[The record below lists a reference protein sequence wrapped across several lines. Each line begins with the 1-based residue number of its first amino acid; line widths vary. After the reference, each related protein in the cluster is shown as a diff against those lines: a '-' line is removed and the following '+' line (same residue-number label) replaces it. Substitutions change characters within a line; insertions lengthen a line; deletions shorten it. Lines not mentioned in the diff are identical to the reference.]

1 MIQEKSTSLIQLKD
15 YEGRCN
21 VLFPTVTMQQISPF
35 HRIRVEE
42 VKINPDPE
50 AGDVFKVGSKKVG
63 NNFEDVLS
71 LSKTAVL
78 RLSTA
83 AGIVWNWAETR
94 VLSAGKDY
102 VLYQAVGAMRKPS
115 GEWIPLKATK
125 EIDLEVVEA
134 ETYDT
139 NLETAKKLKPEQRD
153 GLAPEEWAEAK
164 TRKNMIQWK
173 KNKLMRAETGA
184 MLRVVRALLSVKH
197 QYSAAELKKPFAV
210 PTVDFAPDYSD
221 PEVRKAMAEA
231 GIRATSDLFGQ
242 SAVHQLQAPQQ
253 LLGQPID
260 VDQREERFN
269 ASGAVIDADVTA
281 DVVDNLPWTGEGDG
295 GNDVGPPWE
304 GQAVTDDPGQ
314 HDMFKN
320 AIVCQGCDQIIAIEK
335 DWTPQQIA
343 DYSQKRYGKKLCV
356 SCQKEAGLQEKKT
369 AGQKAGGGR

>member
-1 MIQEKSTSLIQLKD
+1 MTTKQEKSASLIQLKD

-42 VKINPDPE
+42 VKISSDPE

-94 VLSAGKDY
+94 VLSASKDY
-102 VLYQAVGAMRKPS
+102 ILYQAVGAMRKPS

-134 ETYDT
+134 ETYDA
-139 NLETAKKLKPEQRD
+139 NLETARKLKPEQRD
-153 GLAPEEWAEAK
+153 GLAPEDWAEAK
-164 TRKNMIQWK
+164 TRKNMIQWR

-210 PTVDFAPDYSD
+210 PTVDFSPDYSD

-242 SAVHQLQAPQQ
+242 AAVHQLQGPQQ
-253 LLGQPID
+253 LIGQPID
-260 VDQREERFN
+260 ADKHEERLNQAGDVTDLDDAEDFPWEDN
-269 ASGAVIDADVTA
+269 ESGAGEEAPSQSSIF
-281 DVVDNLPWTGEGDG
+281 DN
-295 GNDVGPPWE
+295 
-304 GQAVTDDPGQ
+304 
-314 HDMFKN
+314 M
-320 AIVCQGCDQIIAIEK
+320 IVCQGCDQAVNGNEK
-335 DWTPQQIA
+335 FTDQQIA
-343 DYSQKRYGKKLCV
+343 EFSQKEFGKIYCIE
-356 SCQKEAGLQEKKT
+356 CGKEARAAAK
-369 AGQKAGGGR
+369 KAGATR

>member
-1 MIQEKSTSLIQLKD
+1 VTQEKNTSLIQLKD

-42 VKINPDPE
+42 VKINPDPD

-94 VLSAGKDY
+94 VLSASKDY

-134 ETYDT
+134 ETYDA

-153 GLAPEEWAEAK
+153 GLTPEAWAEAK
-164 TRKNMIQWK
+164 TRKNMIQWR

-242 SAVHQLQAPQQ
+242 AAVHQLQGPQQ
-253 LLGQPID
+253 LIEQPGAGQLSP
-260 VDQREERFN
+260 V
-269 ASGAVIDADVTA
+269 GAVGPVIDADVA
-281 DVVDNLPWTGEGDG
+281 DDDVDDIHLAGNEGSDAG
-295 GNDVGPPWE
+295 APPWE
-304 GQAVTDDPGQ
+304 GLNDTGQQDDLFKDAV
-314 HDMFKN
+314 
-320 AIVCQGCDQIIAIEK
+320 VCQGCDQIIISEK

-356 SCQKEAGLQEKKT
+356 SCQREAGSKEKQ
-369 AGQKAGGGR
+369 ANGRKAGAVR